1 MMRFGG
7 QYGLMLVLAIV
18 PTGALAKDKSEPAHV
33 LGNAGSFFGADAY
46 PPEAIRAEEQ
56 GRSVAKVAIDAN
68 GIATGCTT
76 AVSSGSASL
85 DATTCSIAMTKLH
98 YVAARDSRGRAVA
111 GSYTLPV
118 RWVLPVEEP
127 QDQQAVITFSG
138 TAAAPVCSVTV
149 SQVARHIV
157 PAKCRAI
164 ANVILSHGGNLS
176 QSVPIGMPNEAD
188 LSPLGE

>member
-7 QYGLMLVLAIV
+7 QYGLMLALAIV

-33 LGNAGSFFGADAY
+33 AGNAGSFFGPDAY
-46 PPEAIRAEEQ
+46 PPEAIRAGQQ
-56 GRSVAKVAIDAN
+56 GRSVATVAVDAN
-68 GIATGCTT
+68 GVATGCTT
-76 AVSSGSASL
+76 TVSSGSASL
-85 DATTCSIAMTKLH
+85 DATTCAIAMTKLR

-118 RWVLPVEEP
+118 RWVLPVAAP
-127 QDQQAVITFSG
+127 TDQQTFITFSG
-138 TAAAPVCSVTV
+138 TADAPVCSVIVT
-149 SQVARHIV
+149 QVARHIA

-164 ANVILSHGGNLS
+164 VNVLLSRGGNLS
-176 QSVPIGMPNEAD
+176 QQVSIGIPSEAD

>member
-1 MMRFGG
+1 MRFGG
-7 QYGLMLVLAIV
+7 QYGLMLALAIA

-33 LGNAGSFFGADAY
+33 VGNAGSFFGPDAY
-46 PPEAIRAEEQ
+46 PPEAIRAGEQ
-56 GRSVAKVAIDAN
+56 GRSVAKVAVDAN
-68 GIATGCTT
+68 GAATGCTT

-85 DATTCSIAMTKLH
+85 DATTCAIAMTKLH
-98 YVAARDSRGRAVA
+98 YLAARDSRGRAAA

-118 RWVLPVEEP
+118 RWVLPAEEP
-127 QDQQAVITFSG
+127 RNQQAVITFSG

-164 ANVILSHGGNLS
+164 VDIVLSRGGNLT
-176 QSVPIGMPNEAD
+176 QSVPVATPSEAD